1 MRPRSFGC
9 LWKGSLSGSKSRR
22 PAELGLYL
30 LLVAIAAPT
39 QGPVEG
45 CRATRQEFVS
55 KLVAAAIERTTFI
68 VRYDGSYVR
77 LKYPGGD
84 VPAGT
89 GVCTDEI
96 VRIYRKLGIDLQKE
110 VHEDMQANFSLYPK
124 SWDLTR
130 PDRNID
136 HRRVPNLATFFR
148 RKGDALPISRD
159 ADADAPGDLVTWDL
173 GGGIP
178 HIGMMVDRRSAAGER
193 FLIVHN
199 VGEGPKMEDVLFR
212 WKITGHYRYYGTH

>member
-1 MRPRSFGC
+1 MTE
-9 LWKGSLSGSKSRR
+9 RR
-22 PAELGLYL
+22 VPAWLFFL
-30 LLVAIAAPT
+30 LLAGIAAAG
-39 QGPVEG
+39 QGSAEDG
-45 CRATRQEFVS
+45 RATRDEFIR
-55 KLVAAAIERTTFI
+55 KLVTAAIERTTFA

-110 VHEDMQANFSLYPK
+110 VHEDMRANFSLYPK
-124 SWDLTR
+124 SWRLSH

-136 HRRVPNLATFFR
+136 HRRVPNLMTFFR
-148 RKGDALPISRD
+148 RRGEVLPVSGDAG
-159 ADADAPGDLVTWDL
+159 AYAPGDLVTWDL

-178 HIGMMVDRRSAAGER
+178 HIGMVVDRRSAEGGR
-193 FLIVHN
+193 FLLVHN

-212 WKITGHYRYYGTH
+212 WKITGHYRYYGPQRSPLR